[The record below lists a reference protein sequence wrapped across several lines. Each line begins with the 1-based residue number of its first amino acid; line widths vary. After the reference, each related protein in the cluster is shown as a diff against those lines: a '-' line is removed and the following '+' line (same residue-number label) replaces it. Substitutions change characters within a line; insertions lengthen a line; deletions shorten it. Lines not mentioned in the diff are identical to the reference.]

1 MPYDDGMS
9 SRPVVSK
16 QLLFNLAPLAIAAG
30 FAYAAHAGFLCS
42 PGQTTEVKVVAKAEP
57 GTKLAIYHDGKRVE
71 AKKRRAEKRRNGVN
85 PKLLGRKIYRATE
98 TFWVPRYVVE
108 RLVEDPGLLRLYG
121 DFVPVRECSGL
132 VGYRV
137 ENTVKGGVIRRLGFR
152 NGDLITAIDGVR
164 VDSRRAVLDALSD
177 IEAADQLTVTTIRG
191 NKTLQ
196 KTFLIE

>member
-1 MPYDDGMS
+1 MPYHDRMP

-16 QLLFNLAPLAIAAG
+16 QFLFNLAPLAVAAG
-30 FAYAAHAGFLCS
+30 FAYAAHAGFLH
-42 PGQTTEVKVVAKAEP
+42 PGGQTTEVKVVAKAEQ
-57 GTKLAIYHDGKRVE
+57 GTKVAVYHDGKRVE
-71 AKKRRAEKRRNGVN
+71 AKKRRGAALRNGVN
-85 PKLLGRKIYRATE
+85 PKLLGSKIYRAME

-108 RLVEDPGLLRLYG
+108 RLVADPGLLRLYG
-121 DFVPVRECSGL
+121 DFVPVRECSGM

-164 VDSRRAVLDALSD
+164 VDSRRAVLEALSD
-177 IEAADQLTVTTIRG
+177 IETADQLTVTTIRD